1 MTDINDKLDIII
13 IKIETLEQRIDKL
26 ENKTNDIHQFVP
38 FVGFLNNVTKKIFT
52 LPKLN
57 WLTNNIEI
65 EEDDDYLFN
74 ETEEINESDS
84 K

>member
-1 MTDINDKLDIII
+1 MTDINVKLDIII
-13 IKIETLEQRIDKL
+13 NKIETLEQRIDKL

-38 FVGFLNNVTKKIFT
+38 FVGFLNNVTKKLFT

-74 ETEEINESDS
+74 ETEETNESDS